1 MSLIFGAFFRGLATF
16 IGTWT
21 SASVASIAV
30 AASTTVSSGL
40 IFFGRPL
47 LRGAGLSGS
56 TFCVAF
62 SRDEWNC

>member
-1 MSLIFGAFFRGLATF
+1 MSLIFGAFFLGFATF

-21 SASVASIAV
+21 SASVTSIAA
-30 AASTTVSSGL
+30 AASTTVFSGL

-56 TFCVAF
+56 TFSVEF